1 MNDYCMIEVAF
12 DSKEELNKVIDEL
25 LDKKLAA
32 SSQVIESN
40 STWRWNSKKE
50 SSKEYLLFIKTKRS
64 LSNEI
69 YDAIRSIHSY
79 DVFEFAI
86 FDLTSTSVDY
96 LNWIDKETK

>member
-1 MNDYCMIEVAF
+1 MNDYCMIESAF

-69 YDAIRSIHSY
+69 YDAIKSIHSY
-79 DVFEFAI
+79 DVF
-86 FDLTSTSVDY
+86 DGSSV
-96 LNWIDKETK
+96 KMR

>member
-1 MNDYCMIEVAF
+1 MNDYCMIESAF

-69 YDAIRSIHSY
+69 YDAIKSIHSY
-79 DVFEFAI
+79 DVFF
-86 FDLTSTSVDY
+86 FFSV
-96 LNWIDKETK
+96 KMR

>member
-1 MNDYCMIEVAF
+1 MNNYCMIEVAF
-12 DSKEELNKVIDEL
+12 DSKKEVNKVVDEL

-50 SSKEYLLFIKTKRS
+50 SSKEYLLFIKTKKS
-64 LSNEI
+64 LSDEI
-69 YDAIRSIHSY
+69 YGVIKSIHSY

-86 FDLTSTSVDY
+86 FDLTSISSDY
-96 LNWIDKETK
+96 LNWIEKETT